1 MRPFTPSCCVQRGVG
16 LPEVM
21 ITLLL
26 LSSGSL
32 ALTQLQLRNLQT
44 AHQSQLLT
52 QQTLTHTEAIEH
64 LWQQR
69 CYLAA
74 LNSEA
79 RQNYLLQDYSNL
91 FSATPD
97 DPSFPGQLWQSHRP
111 ATADC

>member
-1 MRPFTPSCCVQRGVG
+1 MRTFTLTSHHQRGVG

-21 ITLLL
+21 ITLML

-32 ALTQLQLRNLQT
+32 VLTQLQLRNLQT
-44 AHQSQLLT
+44 AYLSQQMT
-52 QQTLTHTEAIEH
+52 QQTLAHTEAIEH

-74 LNSEA
+74 LNNEA
-79 RQNYLLQDYSNL
+79 RKDYLLEGYAAL
-91 FSATPD
+91 FSASPD
-97 DPSFPGQLWQSHRP
+97 DPASPDNLWQTHRP

>member
-1 MRPFTPSCCVQRGVG
+1 MRPLTLSCRVQRGVG

-32 ALTQLQLRNLQT
+32 VLTQLQLRNLQA
-44 AHQSQLLT
+44 AHQSQIFT
-52 QQTLTHTEAIEH
+52 QQTLRHTEAIEH

-74 LNSEA
+74 LSSEA
-79 RQNYLLQDYSNL
+79 RQSYLLTDYAAL
-91 FSATPD
+91 FSAESDNPA
-97 DPSFPGQLWQSHRP
+97 FPASLWQSHRP